1 MPMTRMLKFFI
12 SDELFEELG
21 YVASQKHTSMSKI
34 ARIGIRREL
43 DRIAVEKSQSIARVR
58 EMQQASR

>member
-12 SDELFEELG
+12 DDQMFEELG
-21 YVASQKHTSMSKI
+21 YAASQKHTSMSKI

-43 DRIAVEKSQSIARVR
+43 DRIALAKSQSLAKVR